1 MLRLK
6 KSFQH
11 IALVAL
17 GTSALIGCGGNSSNS
32 TTEAYTPIVDSDS
45 CFWVGPYSK
54 DIAKTNFAFPDDG
67 ARYWHAGYNI
77 PTGAT
82 LKLNGQYPHARYMS
96 LNSYLGGELN
106 VDAYYAAPAHAI
118 ADAAMVPNAGSI
130 NPFVDGANRNSE
142 HRDYQVTLAAGNTPE
157 TVPANTLYG
166 NAQGDDNTVIIYRI
180 YVADTD
186 QGIQGGVALPEA
198 ELTLENGEVLTGDD
212 ACAALNVD
220 TDIVDTPFI
229 ADAAYQF
236 LRGSGN
242 PAQKHLNE
250 DGKTVT
256 WNSSYNATY
265 ANQCNF
271 LNICEDNPVRLMGYY
286 ANLDNQYAA
295 AWLDREIKPVVVIRG
310 KIPNVPATLS
320 GEATFDDSQS
330 QLRYWSICQNEY
342 FSQKVTE
349 CLYDEQIH
357 IQPDG
362 KYLIVTS
369 LLEDKPSNL
378 TSSECP
384 NSSMGFIEWSKD
396 GDGFG
401 IREGRENNSG
411 DGLLLVRNML
421 PSAGFN
427 QAVQNTAT
435 PGDERGIM
443 GDFLPTAEYFTKAE
457 FEALGCDAYNSL

>member
-1 MLRLK
+1 MNKTLGMKGALL
-6 KSFQH
+6 
-11 IALVAL
+11 ALVTATGL
-17 GTSALIGCGGNSSNS
+17 MGCGSDNDSIVQVEDKVLESS
-32 TTEAYTPIVDSDS
+32 D

-54 DIAKTNFAFPDDG
+54 DNVETNFAFPDDG
-67 ARYWHAGYNI
+67 ARYWHAGYDI
-77 PTGAT
+77 PAGAT
-82 LKLNGQYPHARYMS
+82 LKLNGHFPHARYMS
-96 LNSYLGGELN
+96 LNSYLGGELG
-106 VDAYYAAPAHAI
+106 VDTYYAAPAHAI
-118 ADAAMVPNAGSI
+118 ADAAIEPNAGSI
-130 NPFVDGANRNSE
+130 NPVIDGAARNSE
-142 HRDYQVTLAAGNTPE
+142 HRDYQITLAAGNTPE

-180 YVADTD
+180 YVPDADKD
-186 QGIQGGVALPEA
+186 IQGGVALPEP
-198 ELTLENGEVLTGDD
+198 ELTLENGDVLTGIT
-212 ACAALNVD
+212 ACEALNVD
-220 TDIVDTPFI
+220 NNIVDIPFI
-229 ADAAYQF
+229 PDATYQF

-271 LNICEDNPVRLMGYY
+271 LNNCQSDPVRFMGYY

-310 KIPNVPATLS
+310 KIPNVPATLN
-320 GEATFDDSQS
+320 GELTFDDANS

-349 CLYDEQIH
+349 CLFDEQVH

-369 LLEDKPSNL
+369 LLEDKPINA
-378 TSSECP
+378 TSECG
-384 NSSMGFIEWSKD
+384 NGFIEWSKD

-401 IREGRENNSG
+401 IREGRENHSG

-421 PSAGFN
+421 PSADFN

-435 PGDERGIM
+435 PGDEASIM

-457 FEALGCDAYNSL
+457 FEALGCDAYLSL

>member
-1 MLRLK
+1 MNKTLGMK
-6 KSFQH
+6 G
-11 IALVAL
+11 ALLAL
-17 GTSALIGCGGNSSNS
+17 MAATGLMGCGSDNDSTVQVQDKVLESS
-32 TTEAYTPIVDSDS
+32 D

-54 DIAKTNFAFPDDG
+54 DNVETNFAFPDDG
-67 ARYWHAGYNI
+67 ARYWHAGYDI
-77 PTGAT
+77 PAGAT
-82 LKLNGQYPHARYMS
+82 LKLNGQFPHARYMS
-96 LNSYLGGELN
+96 LNSYLGGELGI
-106 VDAYYAAPAHAI
+106 DTYYAAPAHAI
-118 ADAAMVPNAGSI
+118 ADAAIVPNTGSI

-142 HRDYQVTLAAGNTPE
+142 YRDYQVTLAAGNTPE

-180 YVADTD
+180 YVSDADKD
-186 QGIQGGVALPEA
+186 IQGGVALPEP
-198 ELTLENGEVLTGDD
+198 ELTLENGDVLTGDA
-212 ACAALNVD
+212 ACEALNVD
-220 TDIVDTPFI
+220 TDIVETPFI
-229 ADAAYQF
+229 PDATYQF

-271 LNICEDNPVRLMGYY
+271 LNNCQSNPVRLMGYY

-295 AWLDREIKPVVVIRG
+295 AWLDREIKPIVVIRG
-310 KIPNVPATLS
+310 KIPNVPATLN
-320 GEATFDDSQS
+320 GDATFDDAQS

-342 FSQKVTE
+342 FSQKVTQ
-349 CLYDEQIH
+349 CLFDEQIY

-369 LLEDKPSNL
+369 LLEDKPDNA
-378 TSSECP
+378 TSECG
-384 NSSMGFIEWSKD
+384 NGFLEWSKD

-401 IREGRENNSG
+401 IREGRENHGG

-421 PSAGFN
+421 PSASFN

-435 PGDERGIM
+435 PGDEASIM

-457 FEALGCDAYNSL
+457 FEALGCDAYSSL

>member
-1 MLRLK
+1 MNKTLGMKGALL
-6 KSFQH
+6 
-11 IALVAL
+11 ALVAATGL
-17 GTSALIGCGGNSSNS
+17 MGCGSDNDSSVQVEDKELES
-32 TTEAYTPIVDSDS
+32 SD

-54 DIAKTNFAFPDDG
+54 DKVETNLAYPDDG
-67 ARYWHAGYNI
+67 ARYWHAGYDI
-77 PTGAT
+77 PAGAT
-82 LKLNGQYPHARYMS
+82 LKLNGQFPHARYMS
-96 LNSYLGGELN
+96 FNSYLGGELGI
-106 VDAYYAAPAHAI
+106 DTYYAAPAHAI

-130 NPFVDGANRNSE
+130 NPFIDGANRNSE

-166 NAQGDDNTVIIYRI
+166 NAQGDDNTVILYRI

-198 ELTLENGEVLTGDD
+198 ELTLENGEVLTGDA

-220 TDIVDTPFI
+220 TDIVEIPFI
-229 ADAAYQF
+229 PDDTYQY
-236 LRGSGN
+236 LRTVGN
-242 PAQKHLNE
+242 PAVNNLIE
-250 DGKTVT
+250 DGNKKNAR
-256 WNSSYNATY
+256 WKAAYNALE

-271 LNICEDNPVRLMGYY
+271 LGNCTPNPVRLMAYY
-286 ANLDNQYAA
+286 ANLDNQYLAA
-295 AWLDREIKPVVVIRG
+295 FIDREIKPIVVIRG

-349 CLYDEQIH
+349 CLYDEQVH

-362 KYLIVTS
+362 KFLIVTS
-369 LLEDKPSNL
+369 LLEDKPDNA
-378 TSSECP
+378 TSECG
-384 NSSMGFIEWSKD
+384 NGFLEWSKD

-401 IREGRENNSG
+401 IREGRENHSG
-411 DGLLLVRNML
+411 DGMLLVRNML
-421 PSAGFN
+421 PSADFN
-427 QAVQNTAT
+427 QAVQNTST

-457 FEALGCDAYNSL
+457 FEALGCDAYSSL

>member
-17 GTSALIGCGGNSSNS
+17 GASVLIGCGGESSNS
-32 TTEAYTPIVDSDS
+32 KTAVYAPIVDSDS

-54 DIAKTNFAFPDDG
+54 DNVATNLAYPDDG

-77 PTGAT
+77 PAGAT
-82 LKLNGQYPHARYMS
+82 LKLNGQFPHARYMS
-96 LNSYLGGELN
+96 LNSYLGGELGI
-106 VDAYYAAPAHAI
+106 DTYYAAPAHAI

-130 NPFVDGANRNSE
+130 NPFVDGAARNSE

-166 NAQGDDNTVIIYRI
+166 NAQGDDKTVIIYRI

-198 ELTLENGEVLTGDD
+198 ELTLENGEVLSGDA
-212 ACAALNVD
+212 ACDALNVD
-220 TDIVDTPFI
+220 TDIVATPFI
-229 ADAAYQF
+229 PDATYAG
-236 LRGSGN
+236 LRGFGN
-242 PAQKHLNE
+242 PARNNLIE
-250 DGKTVT
+250 DGNKQTVR
-256 WNSSYNATY
+256 WKAAYNAKE

-271 LNICEDNPVRLMGYY
+271 LGNCTSNPVRLMAYY
-286 ANLDNQYAA
+286 ANLDNQYLAA
-295 AWLDREIKPVVVIRG
+295 YIDREIKPVVVIRG
-310 KIPNVPATLS
+310 KIPNVPSTLS
-320 GEATFDDSQS
+320 GETTFDDSQS
-330 QLRYWSICQNEY
+330 QIRYWSICQNEY

-349 CLYDEQIH
+349 CLFDEQVH

-362 KYLIVTS
+362 KFLIVTS
-369 LLEDKPSNL
+369 LLEDKPSNA
-378 TSSECP
+378 TNECG
-384 NSSMGFIEWSKD
+384 NGFIEWSKD

-411 DGLLLVRNML
+411 DGMLLVRNML
-421 PSAGFN
+421 PSADFN
-427 QAVQNTAT
+427 QAVQNTST
-435 PGDERGIM
+435 PGDEASIM
-443 GDFLPTAEYFTKAE
+443 GEFLPTAEYFTKAE

>member
-6 KSFQH
+6 KSFQYA
-11 IALVAL
+11 ALVAL
-17 GTSALIGCGGNSSNS
+17 GSSALIGCGGNSSNS

-54 DIAKTNFAFPDDG
+54 DNVETNLAYPDDG

-77 PTGAT
+77 PAGAT
-82 LKLNGQYPHARYMS
+82 LKLNGQFPHARYMS
-96 LNSYLGGELN
+96 LNSYLGGELG
-106 VDAYYAAPAHAI
+106 VDTYYAAPAHSI

-130 NPFVDGANRNSE
+130 NPFVDGATRNSE

-157 TVPANTLYG
+157 IVPANTLYG
-166 NAQGDDNTVIIYRI
+166 NAQGDDKTVIIYRI

-198 ELTLENGEVLTGDD
+198 ELTLENGEVLSGDA
-212 ACAALNVD
+212 ACDALNVD
-220 TDIVDTPFI
+220 TDIVATPFI
-229 ADAAYQF
+229 PDATYAG
-236 LRGSGN
+236 LRGYGN
-242 PAQKHLNE
+242 PAINNLIE
-250 DGKTVT
+250 DGNKQTAR
-256 WNSSYNATY
+256 WKAAYNAKE

-271 LNICEDNPVRLMGYY
+271 LGNCSPSPVRLMAYY
-286 ANLDNQYAA
+286 ANLDNQYLAA
-295 AWLDREIKPVVVIRG
+295 YIDREIKPIVVIRG

-320 GEATFDDSQS
+320 GAATFDDSQS

-362 KYLIVTS
+362 KFLIVTS
-369 LLEDKPSNL
+369 LLEDKPSNA
-378 TSSECP
+378 TSECG
-384 NSSMGFIEWSKD
+384 NGFIEWSKD

-401 IREGRENNSG
+401 IREGRENHSG
-411 DGLLLVRNML
+411 DGMLLVRNML

-427 QAVQNTAT
+427 QAVQNTST
-435 PGDERGIM
+435 PGDEASIM
-443 GDFLPTAEYFTKAE
+443 GEFLPTAEYFTKAE